1 MSEPNLNDILSG
13 GGVASLLSNPDI
25 AAKLPKIMEAL
36 GPIMAEMR
44 EGEAKDNGGE
54 EKKTNESVLPIN
66 TGKSRSNGNRIALL
80 KALEPY
86 LSDNRREAM
95 EYIMKVTSLIDL
107 LSGVM

>member
-13 GGVASLLSNPDI
+13 GGLGSLLSNPEV

-36 GPIMAEMR
+36 APIMAEMR
-44 EGEAKDNGGE
+44 DGEANTSEENG
-54 EKKTNESVLPIN
+54 EKSTPPLPPP
-66 TGKSRSNGNRIALL
+66 KKANGNANRIALL
-80 KALEPY
+80 KAIEPY

-95 EYIMKVTSLIDL
+95 EYIMKVTALIDM